1 MSPDTPLRT
10 PRVLVVDDV
19 AHNVQLLCDLLSAKQ
34 GYEVLAARNGAEA
47 LALADSFRPD
57 LVLLDVL
64 MPGLDGFEICRQLRA
79 NPAFVAM
86 PIVLVT
92 SLDAR
97 EERIKGL
104 EAGAD
109 DFLSKPIVQA
119 ELFARVRSL
128 LRVKALYDEVSRQRS
143 ELAAWSVTLERRVEE
158 ELAEIERLSW
168 LKRFFSPRL
177 AEKLLSDS
185 RDDAL
190 RSHRREISVLFVD
203 LRGFTA
209 FAEANDAEVVMTVL
223 RRFHAAMGLLIQQFE
238 GTLERFTGDG
248 MMVFFN
254 DPDPIAD
261 HASRAVAL
269 GRAMCRAA
277 EELRREW
284 AFEVGPAGVGIGV
297 AKGVATL
304 GAIGFESR
312 VDYAAIGTVTNLAA
326 RLCAEATTGELVL
339 SEEIWHAVRGEGL
352 AAVEQACAIKGFAQ
366 PVRCYRVSD
375 AARAAAAPS
384 APQGRPDPFRPS
396 R

>member
-1 MSPDTPLRT
+1 MSSDFSAVSDAGGASLPAGGPC
-10 PRVLVVDDV
+10 VLVVDDV
-19 AHNVQLLCDLLSAKQ
+19 PQNLQLLADLLTFKW
-34 GYEVLAARNGAEA
+34 GYRTERARTGSEA
-47 LALADSFRPD
+47 LAQAERLRPD
-57 LVLLDVL
+57 LILLDVL
-64 MPGLDGFEICRQLRA
+64 MPDLDGFEVCRRLRA
-79 NPAFVAM
+79 DPAFVAT

-143 ELAAWSVTLERRVEE
+143 ELELWSATLERRVEE
-158 ELAEIERLSW
+158 KLAEIERLAR

-177 AEKLLSDS
+177 AAKLLGDA
-185 RDDAL
+185 REDAL
-190 RSHRREISVLFVD
+190 HSHRREISVLFAD

-209 FAEANDAEVVMTVL
+209 FAEASHADDVMSVL
-223 RRFHAAMGLLIQQFE
+223 REFHETMGRLIHEHE

-254 DPDPIAD
+254 DPDVID
-261 HASRAVAL
+261 NHTWRAVEL
-269 GRAMCRAA
+269 GLAMCRQAA
-277 EELRREW
+277 LLQVAW
-284 AFEVGPAGVGIGV
+284 NSHGGPAGVGIGI

-312 VDYAAIGTVTNLAA
+312 LDYAAIGSVTNLAS
-326 RLCAEATTGELVL
+326 RLCAEADAGQLLV
-339 SEEIWHAVRGEGL
+339 STQVWADICERGL
-352 AAVEQACAIKGFAQ
+352 AAVPQTCVLKGFAQ
-366 PVRCYRVSD
+366 PVRCFRIDGTSQTLF
-375 AARAAAAPS
+375 PS
-384 APQGRPDPFRPS
+384 SP
-396 R
+396 